1 MFEFAQR
8 QISDRIAFFETVAH
22 RRGLSPLIV
31 EKDFWI
37 CFILKILFEN
47 PKLSDV
53 FVFKGGTSLSK
64 VFNIIKRFSED
75 IDLSVEP
82 KWLGFTGDQLP
93 ETSLSKT
100 QINRRI
106 KKLNEACIEAVEKKI
121 QPILEEMISE
131 ILGPTNSRNPYLK
144 FEIDSRTDS
153 PVLYFNY
160 PTKEY
165 DVQGY
170 IQPSVKL
177 ELGSLTDQEPTG
189 RYAVSSWI
197 SEEFPKEFKQPEFKV
212 ISLKA
217 QRTFWEKSTILH
229 AEYHRP
235 PEKQMRSHLSR
246 DIYDV
251 CQMAFHKSVKN
262 ALADFG
268 LLKRVVDY
276 KKTCFYAR
284 WKNYDAAKPG
294 TFRLVPPDYRLSE
307 LKADYAKMEEMFYGE
322 YTDFNELIEQLGKIE
337 KKINSSV

>member
-22 RRGLSPLIV
+22 QRGLSRLIV

-37 CFILKILFEN
+37 CFILKILFES
-47 PKLSDV
+47 PELSDA

-75 IDLSVEP
+75 LDLSVDP
-82 KWLGFTGDQLP
+82 KWLGFTSDQLP
-93 ETSLSKT
+93 EASLSKT
-100 QINRRI
+100 QINKRI
-106 KKLNEACIEAVEKKI
+106 KKLNETCIDAVEKKI
-121 QPILEEMISE
+121 QTILEERICE
-131 ILGPTNSRNPYLK
+131 ILGHTNSKNPYLK
-144 FEIDSRTDS
+144 FEIDPRTDS

-160 PTKEY
+160 PTKES
-165 DVQGY
+165 DFRVY

-189 RYAVSSWI
+189 KYVITSWVA
-197 SEEFPKEFKQPEFKV
+197 EEFPKEFKKPEFNV
-212 ISLKA
+212 ISLEA
-217 QRTFWEKSTILH
+217 QRTFWEKATILH

-251 CQMAFHKSVKN
+251 CQMASHESGKI
-262 ALADFG
+262 ALADFD

-276 KKTCFYAR
+276 KKTCFYAE

-294 TFRLVPPDYRLSE
+294 TFRIVPPGYRLSE
-307 LKADYAKMEEMFYGE
+307 LKTDYAKMEEMFYGE
-322 YTDFNELIEQLGKIE
+322 YTDFNKLIEQLGKIE
-337 KKINSSV
+337 KKINSSI